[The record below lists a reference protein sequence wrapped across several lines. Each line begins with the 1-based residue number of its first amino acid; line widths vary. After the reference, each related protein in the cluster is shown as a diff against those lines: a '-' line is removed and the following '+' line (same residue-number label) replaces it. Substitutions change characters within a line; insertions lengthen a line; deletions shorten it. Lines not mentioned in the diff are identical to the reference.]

1 MTTILSVKLLDVL
14 FNRRKAKKK
23 GGGVK
28 HHANAV
34 ASRYS
39 ARYGNRLFS
48 TTW

>member
-14 FNRRKAKKK
+14 FNRRKAKKR
-23 GGGVK
+23 GGVK